1 MQELKKL
8 NLLYVEDELRTKDN
22 YTKTFKIIFNQVFS
36 TDNYNDA
43 INIFSTNSIDFVL
56 LDIELNNEKNGFDI
70 AEKIREFNPL
80 IPIVFLTALDH
91 KDILL
96 KAINS
101 NINGYIVK
109 PLSIEK
115 FIDIT
120 KPILKKINLT
130 QNFITFRDFK
140 YYFDTYE
147 LFNKNNQLIKLGK
160 KETKLLHTFLT
171 NIDKVLSREFLEYE
185 IWEEPLY
192 SDTTLKNLMASLRKK
207 IGKETIVNISKIGWK
222 IETF

>member
-147 LFNKNNQLIKLGK
+147 LFNKNNQLIK
-160 KETKLLHTFLT
+160 
-171 NIDKVLSREFLEYE
+171 I
-185 IWEEPLY
+185 
-192 SDTTLKNLMASLRKK
+192 
-207 IGKETIVNISKIGWK
+207 IS
-222 IETF
+222 